1 MKPHLLFVAEKW
13 CDCNPNCGPTNNE
26 HNLCGS
32 FKSSLLGTHDVFYGD
47 EYFLLHDLACD
58 EALVNK
64 CTDSPPDILV
74 LSWFPRYPMYP
85 KLETLNLI
93 RSKLQIPMVAIWF
106 DTVADCVMDWAESV
120 VPFIDLN
127 VVLDSTTAYLK
138 RTNQPEKYLPMWT
151 PQDPCLFSNPNL
163 NRDIGIS
170 LVGSR
175 SGRPDRLA
183 GIRALQQNGIN
194 LYQKGG
200 QREERVSVEE
210 YALLYKRSQIA
221 LNFGTAQS
229 QYKGR
234 IFEATLCGAMLLESE
249 NPETAK
255 WFEPMVD
262 YVPFTGE
269 ADLVDKAKY
278 YLEHEAERMSIA
290 ANGHQKA
297 QEKYTGYT
305 FWKTILCKINMMP
318 KLPQLQFLGKREF
331 EIF

>member
-1 MKPHLLFVAEKW
+1 MKPHLLFVTEKW
-13 CDCNPNCGPTNNE
+13 CGCNPKYGLTNNE
-26 HNLCGS
+26 HNLFGS
-32 FKSSLLGTHDVFYGD
+32 FKSSLLGTHDVFHGD
-47 EYFLLHDLACD
+47 EYFLLHNLACD
-58 EALVNK
+58 EALVNE
-64 CTDSPPDILV
+64 CRDSQPDLLV
-74 LSWFPRYPMYP
+74 LSWFPIYPMYP
-85 KLETLNLI
+85 KLETLSLI

-106 DTVADCVMDWAESV
+106 DTVSDWVMHCAELV
-120 VPFIDLN
+120 VPFINLN
-127 VVLDSTTAYLK
+127 VVLDSTIAYLK
-138 RTNQPEKYLPMWT
+138 HTNQPEKYLPIWT

-163 NRDIGIS
+163 NRDISIS

-183 GIRALQQNGIN
+183 GISALQQNRIN
-194 LYQKGG
+194 VYQTGG

-221 LNFGTAQS
+221 LNFGTTNS

-234 IFEATLCGAMLLESE
+234 IFESTLCGAMLLESE
-249 NPETAK
+249 NHETAN

-262 YVPFTGE
+262 YVPFKDE

-278 YLEHEAERMSIA
+278 YLEHDAERMSIA

-297 QEKYTGYT
+297 KEKYTGYT
-305 FWKTILCKINMMP
+305 FWKTILEKLNLMP
-318 KLPQLQFLGKREF
+318 KSRQLELLCERNF